1 MSPALKIRLPRA
13 ARFRS
18 LPLFWKVLVPFLL
31 LILLLGVIG
40 SFVIVRE
47 LTANAQAR
55 LSQDLLRT
63 SLDARSSIHDRELY
77 LLESASFAA
86 NLQGMA
92 EATGSSDGERI
103 SKLLRSVLALKTD
116 LNLLVAANRDGIGLA
131 EFRKVEGGEAGLSA
145 GTEWAAQ
152 PFVGRVLDDP
162 KGRRAAGFVKAGS
175 HPLMAI
181 AAPICSGSQD
191 CVAVGVVIVAV
202 SVDRLTANEPSDT
215 SAAAGAPEAGM
226 VIYDEA
232 GSVLAEAGIVP
243 HIKPPTISGRSLIR
257 RNDTSGSTGIS
268 TLYAP
273 LEIQG
278 RRAGILAVSLPTDPA
293 FSSVRGTGIRLALFL
308 LAAMAGIVAIG
319 AMLSRFIM
327 AQVGPLLETSRA
339 LGRGDLSAR
348 APVVADDELSE
359 LARGVNQMAEQLEA
373 SYETLELRVA
383 ERTEEVQRLLRERT
397 DLFTTLSHEFRTPL
411 AVITRYLEMM
421 LDPSYLKK
429 PRWGSEAGQVMKDST
444 DQLLVLINDI
454 LDLAK
459 AEAGHID
466 IALQDVAL
474 PGFLKRLRKT
484 IEGLAGAGNLHVRI
498 DVPQDLPLV
507 RADGSRLRE
516 IILNLVDNAAKYT
529 PPDGHIKVSARARND
544 LVEVSVSDTGLGIP
558 EEVRD
563 RIFEPFYRVDGSR
576 PRKGQFST
584 GLGLAL
590 TKRLVEAQGGQIWF
604 EGRPEGGTTFTITL
618 VPVSVTPS
626 PRKGRRGRLNRT
638 AGTPTPQG
646 LADGRPKPVQDR
658 AS

>member
-1 MSPALKIRLPRA
+1 VNRLSPAV
-13 ARFRS
+13 RFRS

-31 LILLLGVIG
+31 LILLLGVLG
-40 SFVIVRE
+40 SFVIVRD
-47 LTANAQAR
+47 LTSNAQAR
-55 LSQDLLRT
+55 LSQDLLRS
-63 SLDARSSIHDRELY
+63 SLEARSAIHDRELY

-92 EATGSSDGERI
+92 EATGSNDDERI
-103 SKLLRSVLALKTD
+103 SKLLQSVLALKTD
-116 LNLLVAANRDGIGLA
+116 LDLLVVANRIGIGLA
-131 EFRKVEGGEAGLSA
+131 EFRKGEAGQAGLSA

-162 KGRRAAGFVKAGS
+162 KGRRVAGFVNAGS

-191 CVAVGVVIVAV
+191 CAAVGVVIVAV
-202 SVDRLTANEPSDT
+202 NVDRLIANEASDT

-232 GSVLAEAGIVP
+232 GGELARAGIVP
-243 HIKPPTISGRSLIR
+243 RYKPPTISGRSLIR
-257 RNDTSGSTGIS
+257 RNETGGSTEIS

-278 RRAGILAVSLPTDPA
+278 QRAGTVAVSLPTDPA
-293 FSSVRGTGIRLALFL
+293 FASVRGAGIRLALFL

-327 AQVGPLLETSRA
+327 AQVRPLLETSRA

-359 LARGVNQMAEQLEA
+359 LARDVNQMAEQLEA
-373 SYETLELRVA
+373 SYETLELRVT

-397 DLFTTLSHEFRTPL
+397 DLFTALSHEFRTPL

-421 LDPSYLKK
+421 IDPSYPKK
-429 PRWGSEAGQVMKDST
+429 PRWSSEAGRVMKDST

-459 AEAGHID
+459 TEAGHID
-466 IALQDVAL
+466 IALEDVAL
-474 PGFLKRLRKT
+474 PGFLARLRKT
-484 IEGLAGAGNLHVRI
+484 IEGLASAGSLHVRI
-498 DVPQDLPLV
+498 DVPKDLPLV
-507 RADGSRLRE
+507 RADGARLRE
-516 IILNLVDNAAKYT
+516 IVLNLVDNAAKYT
-529 PPDGHIKVSARARND
+529 PTGGRIEVSVRARND
-544 LVEVSVSDTGLGIP
+544 VVEVSVADTGLGIP

-563 RIFEPFYRVDGSR
+563 RIFEPFYRVDGRR
-576 PRKGQFST
+576 PLKGQFST

-604 EGRPEGGTTFTITL
+604 EGRPEGGTTFTFTL
-618 VPVSVTPS
+618 VPVSVTPL
-626 PRKGRRGRLNRT
+626 PRKGRPGRLNRT
-638 AGTPTPQG
+638 AGTPGPQG
-646 LADGRPKPVQDR
+646 LADDRPKPVQDR